1 MSSGLLIRY
10 NQLIVDLGTLQSQ
23 ILIQAIIPGKYL
35 ICIFASKESFFQCYI
50 SALILTSRASFTFL
64 VNSKLVS
71 VVRLIYLPEFLT

>member
-35 ICIFASKESFFQCYI
+35 ILYFRQ
-50 SALILTSRASFTFL
+50 
-64 VNSKLVS
+64 
-71 VVRLIYLPEFLT
+71 